1 MSNYITKYCIIRN
14 NKVII
19 NNRIDYVQENFT
31 NFTNFIKSLYKN
43 YQIKYPKFFKMDN
56 LNKLSFITAELLFKK
71 NNFISSYNN
80 EDIGVVIANSHSS
93 LDTDIKYYDT
103 IKDKSNYFPN
113 PSLFVYT
120 LPNILLGEIC
130 IRNKIKGENAFFIFE
145 KFDTGFICKYVNNLL
160 DTNKIQSCITGWID
174 FNDDDD
180 YESVLYLI
188 EKRKINNDNIIFEP
202 KNFKKNLGL
211 FQSFV

>member
-1 MSNYITKYCIIRN
+1 MPNYITNYCIIRN

-19 NNRIDYVQENFT
+19 NNRIDYVHK
-31 NFTNFIKSLYKN
+31 NFINFNNFIRFLYKH
-43 YQIKYPKFFKMDN
+43 YQIKYPKFYKMDN
-56 LNKLSFITAELLFKK
+56 LSKLAFITSECLFKE
-71 NNFISSYNN
+71 NNFIQSYNN
-80 EDIGVVIANSHSS
+80 EEIGIVIANSHSS

-103 IKDKSNYFPN
+103 IKDKSNCFPN

-145 KFDTGFICKYVNNLL
+145 KFEAEFICKYVNNLL

-174 FNDDDD
+174 FDDDDD
-180 YESVLYLI
+180 YDSVLYLI
-188 EKRKINNDNIIFEP
+188 EKKKINNDNIIFEP
-202 KNFKKNLGL
+202 KNIKEIFEKLK
-211 FQSFV
+211 

>member
-1 MSNYITKYCIIRN
+1 MDNYITNYCIIRN

-56 LNKLSFITAELLFKK
+56 LNKLSFITAELLFKN

-93 LDTDIKYYDT
+93 LNTDIKYYDT

-145 KFDTGFICKYVNNLL
+145 KFETEFICKYVNNLL

-188 EKRKINNDNIIFEP
+188 EKKKINNDNIIFEP
-202 KNFKKNLGL
+202 KNF
-211 FQSFV
+211 